1 MTSQGAVVGG
11 ERVVEGDF
19 VIVQAEIDA
28 ALIRGVHF
36 LGELDQFFDYF
47 LRCDGAVVIGVER
60 FLQHLGELAA
70 LNEVPFRSHFDF
82 VA

>member
-1 MTSQGAVVGG
+1 MTSHGAVVGG
-11 ERVVEGDF
+11 ERIVKRHFVV
-19 VIVQAEIDA
+19 VQAEIDA
-28 ALIRGVHF
+28 ALIGGVHF
-36 LGELDQFFDYF
+36 LGQFDQFFDDF
-47 LRCDGAVVIGVER
+47 LRCDGAVVVGVER